1 MALLT
6 KDFLAKL
13 ESLEIVSRRIRRG
26 RFRGERRSARRGASV
41 EFADHRPY
49 GRGDDLRFLDWPLYA
64 RLGMLMTKLFHDEE
78 DLAVHLVLDRSASMD
93 FGEPSKLLHAKRIV
107 AALGYVALLGANRV
121 SFWSPGA
128 GASGDCDLRDLRS
141 TRNAERLLQAIESLP
156 ADSRHETGA
165 PGAGST
171 LLGEPLRRWI
181 GTRRPRGVVVIASDF
196 LHRDGAWEHLRPLV
210 RGGLEVH
217 AVRVQDRDEI
227 EPQVEGD
234 LRILDSEDGSG
245 ADVTVTPA
253 LLDLY
258 ERARL
263 EYDRRLEEFCRS
275 RQVSLAAT
283 VTDEPFEKLVL
294 EVLRV
299 RGLVA

>member
-6 KDFLAKL
+6 KDFLSRL

-26 RFRGERRSARRGASV
+26 RFRGERRSVRRGASV

-78 DLAVHLVLDRSASMD
+78 DMAVHLVLDRSASMS
-93 FGEPSKLLHAKRIV
+93 FGEPTKLLHAKRIV
-107 AALGYVALLGANRV
+107 AALGYVALLGSNRV

-128 GASGDCDLRDLRS
+128 DGECDLRDMRS
-141 TRNAERLLQAIESLP
+141 SRHAERLLQAIEDLP
-156 ADSRHETGA
+156 GDRRHETGS

-181 GTRRPRGVVVIASDF
+181 GARRPRGVVVLASDL
-196 LHRDGAWEHLRPLV
+196 LHADGAWEHLRPLV
-210 RGGLEVH
+210 RGGLEAH
-217 AVRVQDRDEI
+217 AVRVTERDEA
-227 EPQVEGD
+227 EPPVEGD
-234 LRILDSEDGSG
+234 LRILDGEDGTG
-245 ADVTVTPA
+245 ADVTVTPK
-253 LLDLY
+253 LLELY
-258 ERARL
+258 ERART
-263 EYDRRLEEFCRS
+263 EYDRRLDEFCRS
-275 RQVSLAAT
+275 RQIALVAT
-283 VTDEPFEKLVL
+283 RTDEPFEKLVL
-294 EVLRV
+294 EVLRA